1 MNKTFYRSLLL
12 IAGLSLLLTACGRKE
27 MPQVVAS
34 DGPPEIAQLNV
45 ESTFK
50 VVRMNLRLKGGHSG
64 IGYQIDRA
72 ELDPYC
78 NCPDRWQRYFEQQPS
93 PLNADKEIVKVFRT
107 EQGDHQFLYRLRAI
121 DGEGRLGT
129 WSKVIHT
136 EVQPKDE

>member
-27 MPQVVAS
+27 MPQVAAS
-34 DGPPEIAQLNV
+34 DGPPEIAQLTV

-50 VVRMNLRLKGGHSG
+50 VVRMNLRLKGGHNG

-78 NCPDRWQRYFEQQPS
+78 KCPDRWQRYFEQSPT

-107 EQGDHQFLYRLRAI
+107 ELGDHQFLYRLRAI
-121 DGEGRLGT
+121 DGEGRLGA

-136 EVQPKDE
+136 EVESKDE